1 MTHNDVQVCLIRGYG
16 HHREEEEATPE
27 ENKEFPRDW
36 IFFAKK
42 KIAIAKLPNYPFAA

>member
-1 MTHNDVQVCLIRGYG
+1 MTHNDVEVCLITDCG
-16 HHREEEEATPE
+16 HHREEATPE

-36 IFFAKK
+36 IFFAEE